1 MFLISFNRNNLN
13 LLTINLFQLNVFEN
27 QDIFKLV
34 CNSNIINIKPY
45 IQKVFVSALKVRLFE
60 LLMEN
65 FLDKMTHAFC

>member
-27 QDIFKLV
+27 QDIFELI
-34 CNSNIINIKPY
+34 CNYNIKPY
-45 IQKVFVSALKVRLFE
+45 IKKVFVSALKVRLFE

-65 FLDKMTHAFC
+65 FLDNMTHAFC